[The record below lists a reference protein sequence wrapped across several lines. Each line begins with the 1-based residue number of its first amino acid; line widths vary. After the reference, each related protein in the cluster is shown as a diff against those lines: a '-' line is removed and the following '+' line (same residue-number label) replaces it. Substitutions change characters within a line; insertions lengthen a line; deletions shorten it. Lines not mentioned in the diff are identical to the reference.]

1 MTDTSIDAI
10 FDRLTRRAALSG
22 AAAVAASSGAWAQSS
37 AGTVLITGASR
48 GIGLEMAR
56 KYAARGANVIAT
68 AREPGRS
75 EDLRALAAANKNVR
89 LEGLDV
95 VNLDQIDALATE
107 LKGTAIDV
115 LINNAGIS
123 GGAKNQVFGQI
134 KYDVFDPVM
143 HTNVRGPLK
152 MAEAFFDHVAASAQ
166 KKLVNISS
174 TEGSIGTL
182 IQRPDF
188 RNYFYRASKAALNMV
203 MVNVAKAVKDK
214 GVIVGILSPG
224 LVRTE
229 FTEGLNLPIMISA
242 EQSATACIDVIDKMT
257 IEQSGVFLRH
267 SGGGV
272 PW

>member
-1 MTDTSIDAI
+1 VTATSLEAI
-10 FDRLTRRAALSG
+10 FARLTRRAALTSG
-22 AAAVAASSGAWAQSS
+22 AASLAVADTAWAQSS
-37 AGTVLITGASR
+37 PGTVLITGASR

-56 KYAARGANVIAT
+56 LYAARQWRVIAT
-68 AREPGRS
+68 ARDPGKSS
-75 EDLRALAAANKNVR
+75 ELQTLAANRSVQ
-89 LEGLDV
+89 LEALDV
-95 VNLDQIDALATE
+95 VSLEQIDALAAK
-107 LKGTAIDV
+107 LRGTAIDV

-123 GGAKNQVFGQI
+123 GGARNQVFGQL
-134 KYDVFDPVM
+134 KYEVFDPVM

-152 MAEAFFDHVAASAQ
+152 MAEAFFEHISASAQ

-203 MVNVAKAVKDK
+203 MVNVANAVRER

-224 LVRTE
+224 LVRTD
-229 FTEGLNLPIMISA
+229 FTEGLDLPIMITA
-242 EQSATACIDVIDKMT
+242 EQSAAACVGI
-257 IEQSGVFLRH
+257 IEKLTMAQSGTFLRH

>member
-1 MTDTSIDAI
+1 MTADSLDTT
-10 FDRLTRRAALSG
+10 FDRLTRRAALTG
-22 AAAVAASSGAWAQSS
+22 AAALAAPSGAWSQSS
-37 AGTVLITGASR
+37 PGTVLITGASR
-48 GIGLEMAR
+48 GIGLEMA
-56 KYAARGANVIAT
+56 KQYAARGYKVIAT

-75 EDLRALAAANKNVR
+75 EALRALAAARGNVR

-95 VNLDQIDALATE
+95 VNIEQIDALAAE
-107 LKGTAIDV
+107 LKGTAIDI

-123 GGAKNQVFGQI
+123 GGSKNQVFGQI
-134 KYDVFDPVM
+134 KYEVFDPVM

-182 IQRPDF
+182 IQRPDV

-214 GVIVGILSPG
+214 GVIVGIVSPG
-224 LVRTE
+224 LVRTD
-229 FTEGLNLPIMISA
+229 FAEGLNLPIMITA
-242 EQSATACIDVIDKMT
+242 EQSAAACIGIIGNLTM
-257 IEQSGVFLRH
+257 EQSGTFLRH